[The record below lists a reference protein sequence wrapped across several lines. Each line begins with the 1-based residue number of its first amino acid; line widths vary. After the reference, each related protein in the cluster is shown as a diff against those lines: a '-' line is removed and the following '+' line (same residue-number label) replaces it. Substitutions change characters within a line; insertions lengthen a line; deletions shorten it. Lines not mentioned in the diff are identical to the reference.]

1 MSVRDS
7 IGVALAEVGARLRR
21 GTVQVQ
27 DGARGGGSGIVWN
40 GDTIVTNA
48 HVVRGDQPRVT
59 LWDGR
64 IMAARV
70 AAHDPHR
77 DLAVLAVSATGL
89 EPLPR
94 GEASA
99 LRTGDVVVAFGAPWG
114 VPNALAMG
122 IVHGVSHDGEPMPRW
137 VRADVRLAP
146 GNSGGPLADAAGR
159 VVGVNT
165 LVVGGLGVAI
175 AIERVAQFLG
185 ERPATPALGI
195 AYRPVR
201 VREGSVVRP
210 GLLVLDVRHAS
221 AASDAA
227 VWIGD
232 VIVGLDGVR
241 LATVAD
247 LGRALTRASAGD
259 VLALD
264 LLRGGHLVTRRVTL
278 REPAPAGARA
288 A

>member
-1 MSVRDS
+1 MTTREQ
-7 IGVALAEVGARLRR
+7 IGAALAEVGARLRR

-27 DGARGGGSGIVWN
+27 DGARGGGSGIVWS
-40 GDTIVTNA
+40 GGTIVTNA
-48 HVVRGDQPRVT
+48 HVVRGDRPRVT

-64 IMAARV
+64 TVAARV
-70 AAHDPHR
+70 AAHDPRR
-77 DLAVLAVSATGL
+77 DLAVLAVDATGL

-94 GEASA
+94 GEAAS
-99 LRTGDVVVAFGAPWG
+99 LRTGDVVLAFGAPWG
-114 VPNALAMG
+114 VPNVLAMG
-122 IVHGVSHDGEPMPRW
+122 IVHAVSRDEGRLPRW

-165 LVVGGLGVAI
+165 LVMGGLGVAI
-175 AIERVAQFLG
+175 ASERVAEFLG
-185 ERPATPALGI
+185 ERPATPTLGI

-201 VREGSVVRP
+201 VREGTAVRP
-210 GLLVLDVRHAS
+210 GLLVLDVMHAS

-232 VIVGLDGVR
+232 VIVGIDGVR
-241 LATVAD
+241 LAAAAD
-247 LGRALTRASAGD
+247 LGRALARARAGD
-259 VLALD
+259 VVALE
-264 LLRGGHLVTRRVTL
+264 LLRGGHLVTRPVTL